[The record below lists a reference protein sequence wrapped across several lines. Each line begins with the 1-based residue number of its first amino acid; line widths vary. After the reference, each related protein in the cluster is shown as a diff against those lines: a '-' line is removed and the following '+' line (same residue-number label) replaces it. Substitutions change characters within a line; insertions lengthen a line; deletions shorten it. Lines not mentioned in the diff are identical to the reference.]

1 MPNDRF
7 AARRERLLRRLKTA
21 SVEALLVTSP
31 SNVRYLTGF
40 TGEDSE
46 LVIGRN
52 VAVLVSDSRFETQIR
67 EECPGLDAFI
77 RSTAQTRME
86 ALAQVV
92 SAAKLRVLA
101 FESRTTSYSQWE
113 SLQGSAKS
121 LELVPQVDHVEIL
134 RMVKDAGEVAQIR
147 EAVHQAERGFGLL
160 RASLRG
166 EMSELQAANELEHAM
181 RGFGARGA
189 SFETIVAA
197 GPRAALPHAR
207 PTSAKVGDADFVLVD
222 WGATNG
228 QGYRSDLT
236 RILVTGTI
244 SPKLEKLYGVVLNAQ
259 RRAIEAIGPGVPA
272 AEVDSIAR
280 DVISKAGLG
289 KNFGHGLGHGIGL
302 EIHEG
307 PRLSRTSKDVLQ
319 AGMVVTVE
327 PGIYLPGWGG
337 IRIEDDV
344 LVTRKGHEVLTSLP
358 TEIPRQEMSL

>member
-21 SVEALLVTSP
+21 GVEALLVTSP
-31 SNVRYLTGF
+31 FNVRYLTGF

-46 LVIGRN
+46 LVIGRKL
-52 VAVLVSDSRFETQIR
+52 AILVSDSRFETQIQQ
-67 EECPGLDAFI
+67 ECPSLEAYI
-77 RSTAQTRME
+77 RATTQTRTE

-92 SAAKLRVLA
+92 SNAKLNVLG
-101 FESRTTSYSQWE
+101 FESRSTTYAQWE
-113 SLQGSAKS
+113 SLQAAVKG
-121 LELVPQVDHVEIL
+121 LQLVPQTDQVEAL
-134 RMVKDAGEVAQIR
+134 RMIKDASEVAQIWDAIR
-147 EAVHQAERGFGLL
+147 QAERGFNLL
-160 RASLRG
+160 RASLRDD
-166 EMSELQAANELEHAM
+166 MSELQAANDLEHGM
-181 RGFGARGA
+181 RRFGARGA

-207 PTSAKVGDADFVLVD
+207 PTATRIGDADFVLVD

-244 SPKLEKLYGVVLNAQ
+244 SPKLEKLYGVVLSAQ
-259 RRAIEAIGPGVPA
+259 RRAVEAIGPGVPA
-272 AEVDSIAR
+272 AQIDSIAR
-280 DVISKAGLG
+280 DVIAKAGWG

-344 LVTRKGHEVLTSLP
+344 LVTRTGHEVLTSLP
-358 TEIPRQEMSL
+358 NQIDRQEMSL